1 MRQRD
6 HSRLRLSLALTII
19 VICLILL
26 AAGLSRKSQL
36 TGQALAADD
45 ASQAQT
51 EIQEQE
57 ADIPEALPSTPQT
70 NTKPQMVNGVEVRF
84 EEAWQEEKAITVNI
98 CFDLPDD
105 SDWTIWNST
114 LERDGKIYH
123 WTEMAPTELR
133 TPPEDDMQELWA
145 FKPEGGVEIETVPAD
160 PDQPGY
166 RCETIY
172 FQGATNPAPSTL
184 FTLSIEALEAT
195 PREGEYCSS
204 AYLRKVQDALDARQT
219 GITVKYIE
227 EEYHDGLEVVTKPE
241 TMSME
246 AAKAY
251 LASPNFY
258 LDLNGLRGPW
268 VFTFTLD

>member
-1 MRQRD
+1 MRKQE
-6 HSRLRLSLALTII
+6 HSRLRISLALTII

-36 TGQALAADD
+36 TGQALAADNP
-45 ASQAQT
+45 T
-51 EIQEQE
+51 EPQKRTVDT
-57 ADIPEALPSTPQT
+57 AEALPTAPQT
-70 NTKPQMVNGVEVRF
+70 NTEPQTINGVEVRF
-84 EEAWQEEKAITVNI
+84 EEAWQEEEAIAVSV
-98 CFDLPDD
+98 CYDLPDD
-105 SDWTIWNST
+105 SDWTIWDST
-114 LERDGKIYH
+114 LERDGKTYH

-133 TPPEDDMQELWA
+133 TSPVDGEQELWT
-145 FKPEGGVEIETVPAD
+145 FKPEGGVEVETVPAD
-160 PDQPGY
+160 PGQPGY

-172 FQGATNPAPSTL
+172 FQGATNPTPSTL
-184 FTLSIEALEAT
+184 FTLTIEALEAA

-219 GITVKYIE
+219 GITVRCIE

-241 TMSME
+241 TMSLE

-251 LASPNFY
+251 LASPDFY
-258 LDLNGLRGPW
+258 LDLNGRRGPW